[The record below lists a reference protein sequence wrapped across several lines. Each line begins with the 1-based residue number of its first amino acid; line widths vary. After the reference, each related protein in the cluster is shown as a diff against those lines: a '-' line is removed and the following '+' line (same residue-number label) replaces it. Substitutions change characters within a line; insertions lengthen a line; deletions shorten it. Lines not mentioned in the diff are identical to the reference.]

1 MSGAPITGPHCH
13 QGPSVGWSPLAP
25 RTPCLQGRSPSFP
38 SGPHM
43 RKSSAPRPRT
53 AGRPPGRGAAAHEVS
68 LVPSSPPAEGGGAV
82 LLRGLWALEDPACGH
97 PCCPRCGT
105 QTPFIAKV
113 RGASKVSEAERREV
127 PGTAGTPQGGP
138 RPVWQPGV
146 LEQCCDEARAV
157 PCELGS
163 HPSAR
168 SSAGGRPSPPGAS
181 GRGCVR
187 VPVATGVWGLRTRPC
202 GGTGQ
207 AGLAEAQEGLLCL
220 GCGCDVGWTSF
231 TNLKGPWRMLREQLW
246 DQDTGHTHTCRPH
259 PHPSD
264 TLPDAGHILCL
275 RCRGCFL
282 ELCRD
287 PPGP

>member
-1 MSGAPITGPHCH
+1 MHIFWPPQICRSKVAGPPKTRISGGSRGAGGDSALPRPLWRLPRGRPMSGAPITGPHCH
-13 QGPSVGWSPLAP
+13 QGPSMGWLHWHPE
-25 RTPCLQGRSPSFP
+25 
-38 SGPHM
+38 PHVC
-43 RKSSAPRPRT
+43 KEGRPRSRQVHT
-53 AGRPPGRGAAAHEVS
+53 CGKARPRGPELRGDPPGRGAAAREVS

-187 VPVATGVWGLRTRPC
+187 VPVATGVWGLRTQPC

-207 AGLAEAQEGLLCL
+207 AG
-220 GCGCDVGWTSF
+220 
-231 TNLKGPWRMLREQLW
+231 
-246 DQDTGHTHTCRPH
+246 
-259 PHPSD
+259 
-264 TLPDAGHILCL
+264 
-275 RCRGCFL
+275 
-282 ELCRD
+282 
-287 PPGP
+287 